1 MSAFEYAWAV
11 LKQDDSYERAQ
22 YMQRKVSEHQP
33 DIGRQIYPEGN
44 LSAYHPAI
52 IGLMQRKDMQDTFNE
67 GQSREE
73 LGDDFYE
80 RSDFQNELR
89 GHPIDDAHSRA
100 RMNFDEM
107 TGRITR
113 ESMGHARAPSDVYVD
128 VPKSQHDAAYRIR
141 YGTSRNL
148 PARHSQ

>member
-1 MSAFEYAWAV
+1 
-11 LKQDDSYERAQ
+11 
-22 YMQRKVSEHQP
+22 MQRRLSEHQP

-44 LSAYHPAI
+44 LSPYHSAI
-52 IGLMQRKDMQDTFNE
+52 IGLMRRKNMQDTFNE

-107 TGRITR
+107 TGAITR
-113 ESMGHARAPSDVYVD
+113 ESMGHARAPSDERI
-128 VPKSQHDAAYRIR
+128 DARAVQRLMEEGRPSMQTHGY
-141 YGTSRNL
+141 
-148 PARHSQ
+148 ARDMFHPRFGDFYSGR

>member
-22 YMQRKVSEHQP
+22 AMQRRVSEHQP

-44 LSAYHPAI
+44 LSPYHSAI
-52 IGLMQRKDMQDTFNE
+52 IGLMRRKDMQDTFNE

-73 LGDDFYE
+73 LGDDFHE
-80 RSDFQNELR
+80 RSDFEHELS
-89 GHPIDDAHSRA
+89 GHPIDDAAERA

-113 ESMGHARAPSDVYVD
+113 KSMGHARAPSDVYVD
-128 VPKSQHDAAYRIR
+128 VPKSQHDAAYRTR
-141 YGTSRNL
+141 YG
-148 PARHSQ
+148 SQ